1 MTDVIFEEEPLQFYS
16 HQMKKNYCPPEFKM
30 ALIKKIDETKKNRR
44 NTIQIGNA
52 TITIPAKK
60 EVVKKT

>member
-1 MTDVIFEEEPLQFYS
+1 
-16 HQMKKNYCPPEFKM
+16 MKKNYCPPEFKM